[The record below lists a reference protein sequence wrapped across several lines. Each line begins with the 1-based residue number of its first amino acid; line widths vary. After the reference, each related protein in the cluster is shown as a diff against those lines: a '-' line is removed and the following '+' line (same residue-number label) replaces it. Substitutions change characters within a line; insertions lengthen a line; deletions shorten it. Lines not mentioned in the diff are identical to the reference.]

1 MNLPNCLNTIFHIL
15 IIKTSSLGDVVHTL
29 PALTEAAANIKNI
42 QFDWVVEESFAEI
55 PSWHKKVDKVIP
67 VALRRWRKRPIR
79 TLLSKEWRVFLKQLR
94 VKQYDLIIAD
104 LKEAEL
110 IFIKDGVLEKQD
122 AGFIGDP
129 TAYNIYQKK
138 YHEFENN
145 PEHGKVTLTA
155 LLLPEQSSTYIQDV
169 YKHMYC
175 SLREVCLNNTVRSV
189 GGIIV
194 PLCSNN
200 NKFTYMYY
208 MDSVLNSL
216 DFQSAQSQPQLIT
229 YGSSSD
235 GSCTV
240 EFFGNAKNPGYYFL
254 QGGFGIVYLKNNFN
268 LFEPKII
275 SAVNPAHWAIE
286 TTLLLGE
293 GFKSA
298 FLNVDNC
305 GELGDIFLKKEE
317 YHKAIYCYELK
328 VDDPQLLGDR
338 KKICDRYIAGYATAL
353 FNIGEA
359 KKADLLLK
367 KWVGLIDK
375 HKYIDEIIKQI
386 NLANN

>member
-1 MNLPNCLNTIFHIL
+1 MTLIVARKIDEHIFMV
-15 IIKTSSLGDVVHTL
+15 GDTHLTL
-29 PALTEAAANIKNI
+29 KYGVKNNPY
-42 QFDWVVEESFAEI
+42 FNGC
-55 PSWHKKVDKVIP
+55 
-67 VALRRWRKRPIR
+67 
-79 TLLSKEWRVFLKQLR
+79 LKQYIVNQNIAVAFAGNKMDFEEDLGLILKCDNSEDI
-94 VKQYDLIIAD
+94 VNTVLHTNKQYDLIIAD